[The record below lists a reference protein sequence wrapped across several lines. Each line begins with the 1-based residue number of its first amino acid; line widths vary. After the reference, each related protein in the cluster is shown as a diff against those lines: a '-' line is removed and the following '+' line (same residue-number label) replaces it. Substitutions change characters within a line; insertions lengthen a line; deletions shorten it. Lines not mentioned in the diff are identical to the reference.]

1 MAKSAR
7 QNKILQ
13 LISEKDIGTQAEL
26 TAELIK
32 EGFNITQATVSRDIK
47 SLGLIKIASPLK
59 GYKYYYPESNESN
72 ENNENK
78 LKLLT
83 IFRESVISIE
93 KAINLIV
100 LKTISGS
107 ANSACLIIDK
117 LNIEGVAGT
126 LAGDDTIIVIIKR
139 IEDIDYVYGELN
151 KLLRK

>member
-59 GYKYYYPESNESN
+59 GYKYYYP
-72 ENNENK
+72 
-78 LKLLT
+78 
-83 IFRESVISIE
+83 
-93 KAINLIV
+93 
-100 LKTISGS
+100 
-107 ANSACLIIDK
+107 
-117 LNIEGVAGT
+117 
-126 LAGDDTIIVIIKR
+126 
-139 IEDIDYVYGELN
+139 
-151 KLLRK
+151 RKQRKQ